1 MLIALLSVVSA
12 IIPIYTIVTTF
23 QPEMKNILN
32 KASTMYPKE
41 LEVKV
46 KNGIVTTN
54 VEEPY
59 FIKAPS
65 DENTSTDGANLIVID
80 THTPF
85 SVSQFDNY
93 KSFAWVSKD
102 AVYARSQ
109 RNELK
114 VYSLSKIDDLMI
126 NKNKV
131 DELFAKVSPWLVVVT
146 PILSVFIIVGLF
158 IGYVFRLVYLFFLA
172 LCIFLMT
179 KIMKRPISYGQSYTV
194 GLYGMTLSFLVG
206 ILQFFIKEL
215 QIPFLFTIIALVVVA
230 INLRSVPSKNP
241 AKSKSGK

>member
-1 MLIALLSVVSA
+1 MLVAILSVVSA
-12 IIPIYTIVTTF
+12 IFPIYTIATSL
-23 QPEMKNILN
+23 QPEMKSMLA

-59 FIKAPS
+59 FIKTPTDDK
-65 DENTSTDGANLIVID
+65 DEVEPNLIVID
-80 THTPF
+80 TKTPF

-93 KSFAWVSKD
+93 KSFVWVSKD
-102 AVYARSQ
+102 AIYTKSQ

-114 VYSLSKIDDLMI
+114 VYSLSKIDELTI
-126 NKNKV
+126 NKSMV
-131 DELFAKVSPWLVVVT
+131 DQLIAKVSPWLVIVIPV
-146 PILSVFIIVGLF
+146 LSVLIIIGLF

-179 KIMKRPISYGQSYTV
+179 KVMRCPISYGQSYTV
-194 GLYGMTLSFLVG
+194 GLYAMTLSFILG
-206 ILQFFIKEL
+206 ILQFFIKGL
-215 QIPFLFTIIALVVVA
+215 NIPFLFTIIALIVVA
-230 INLRSVPSKNP
+230 VNLRSTPAITPSKG
-241 AKSKSGK
+241 KSKK